1 MSRTELL
8 VKNIQDTCKY
18 TFKNPAMLK
27 EAFTHDSNR
36 VNDRTVATYQRLE
49 FLGDSVLSLVISEYL
64 YRKHPD
70 YKEGQLT
77 DARKKLIEAKKQMEI
92 AEKLN
97 VKDFI
102 EFGQSVQKDV
112 FSKYHSF
119 VESLIG
125 AIYMDGGFTEA
136 ERVVRHLWGLEPK
149 SSANNA
155 WGCVLA

>member
-1 MSRTELL
+1 MSRAERLA
-8 VKNIQDTCKY
+8 KNIQETCKY
-18 TFKNPAMLK
+18 TFKNPAILN

-70 YKEGQLT
+70 YNEGQLT
-77 DARKKLIEAKKQMEI
+77 NARKILIEAKKQTEI
-92 AEKLN
+92 AEKLKL
-97 VKDFI
+97 KDFI
-102 EFGQSVQKDV
+102 DFGQSVQKDI
-112 FSKYHSF
+112 FAKYHSF

-136 ERVVRHLWGLEPK
+136 ERVIRHLWALEPT
-149 SSANNA
+149 SNANNA
-155 WGCVLA
+155 GGCVLA